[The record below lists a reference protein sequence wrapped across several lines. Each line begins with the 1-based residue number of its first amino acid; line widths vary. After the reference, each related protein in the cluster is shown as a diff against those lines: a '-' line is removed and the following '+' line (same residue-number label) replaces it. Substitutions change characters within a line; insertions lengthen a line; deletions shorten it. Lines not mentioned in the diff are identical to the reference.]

1 MGYKL
6 NSKNLAVARPR
17 RFPRDTTSASSTCST
32 IPFLVAERIAFG
44 KLEKIIEEKQLMNEQ
59 QELPNV

>member
-1 MGYKL
+1 
-6 NSKNLAVARPR
+6 
-17 RFPRDTTSASSTCST
+17 
-32 IPFLVAERIAFG
+32 LVAERIAFG